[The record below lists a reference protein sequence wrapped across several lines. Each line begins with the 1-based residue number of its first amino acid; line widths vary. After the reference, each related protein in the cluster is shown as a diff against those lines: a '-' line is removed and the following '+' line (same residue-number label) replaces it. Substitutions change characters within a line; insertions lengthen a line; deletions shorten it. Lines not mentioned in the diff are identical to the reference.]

1 MRRKKKRDDESTV
14 PGTRYRYLI
23 QGVRTVPFHT
33 TKVRGGSRDR
43 DKRKEKSWWVSV
55 NNVYFIH
62 EIPTTFHRRKKK
74 YNYKL
79 KSQNVNLDSINIYR
93 ELIKFNFRYISAILI
108 FVLSRKASYFC
119 FQSASGKGLRINEEI
134 ISNQPPL
141 IIRTARSTSTKS
153 TPNTPWKR

>member
-1 MRRKKKRDDESTV
+1 MRV
-14 PGTRYRYLI
+14 RYRY
-23 QGVRTVPFHT
+23 QVEYCTGSTYRTI
-33 TKVRGGSRDR
+33 RGGRDR
-43 DKRKEKSWWVSV
+43 DKRKEKSSWWVSV

-79 KSQNVNLDSINIYR
+79 KSQNVNLDFINIYR

-108 FVLSRKASYFC
+108 FVSSRKASYFC